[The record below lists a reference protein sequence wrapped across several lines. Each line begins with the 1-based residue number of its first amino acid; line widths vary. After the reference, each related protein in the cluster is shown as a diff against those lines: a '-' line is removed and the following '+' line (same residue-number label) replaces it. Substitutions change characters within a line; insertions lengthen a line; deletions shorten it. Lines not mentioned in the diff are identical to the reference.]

1 MVTNLISKMKG
12 KGILSFAFVLAA
24 IVVSLLLIG
33 NVGATVTSISI
44 VSPENSYKTTDSTPT
59 FEFKPYNNITGYT
72 INCSLI
78 IDSINYGNSNNI
90 KSGYAKK
97 ITASPSLDIGT
108 HTWYISCIDAES
120 QRNSTSRTIEIV
132 DTPGFCDDTTSGDFS
147 ITIDDLDSGDEF
159 TIGENISFT
168 VNVENDGD
176 DDMSVY
182 VEARLY
188 DLTDEDEVSIVKVK
202 KTIDEGDDMD
212 YSMKLTVPYDVDE
225 DHDFIIQI
233 KAYESG
239 NEDDNCNEESISV
252 SLERE
257 PNMVV
262 LDRAYSS
269 SEQVDCNMYF
279 DFTARVAN
287 AGSQDEEDVKFRI
300 YNTELGIDASKVF
313 DLDSGDKETMY
324 FNFLI
329 PANAVPKNYTLN
341 MIVYYDDL
349 DQSNSYTY
357 KIEVLP
363 TKCITQTQTPYVNY
377 TNATKEIFF
386 IVNQVSSA
394 FVGSQFLTKI
404 DITNMNNVTTEYIV
418 LAKDYSNWAVLNSIT
433 PTMLILAPGQTSS
446 IYVALTPLNEAN
458 AINTFKISVASGT
471 SSKEQTI
478 TVNLQGTSQPAS
490 IIDQLIFEFNRQW
503 WLFAIN
509 IFLLIG
515 IIILLIAVFR
525 PRKKTFPAA
534 EIRLRQ
540 AKNGNGDGNSKK
552 K

>member
-12 KGILSFAFVLAA
+12 KGILNFVFILAT
-24 IVVSLLLIG
+24 VLVSILLIN
-33 NVGATVTSISI
+33 NVSATVTSISL
-44 VSPENSYKTTDSTPT
+44 VSPNSGYKTTDSTPI
-59 FEFKPYNNITGYT
+59 FEFKPYNNISGYN
-72 INCSLI
+72 INCTLI
-78 IDSINYGNSNNI
+78 IDSNNYGTSNNI

-97 ITASPSLDIGT
+97 ITASPSLNIGT
-108 HTWYISCIDAES
+108 HTWYISCRDSES
-120 QRNSTSRTIEIV
+120 ERNSTSRTIEII

-168 VNVENDGD
+168 VNVENEGD

-188 DLTDEDEVSIVKVK
+188 DLTDEDEISIVKIK
-202 KTIDEGDDMD
+202 KTIDENDDVD
-212 YSMKLTVPYDVDE
+212 YSIKLIVPYDVDE

-233 KAYESG
+233 KAYQSG
-239 NEDDNCNEESISV
+239 NEDDNCNEKSISI

-257 PNMVV
+257 SNLVV

-269 SEQVDCNMYF
+269 SDQVDCNMYF

-300 YNTELGIDASKVF
+300 YNTELGIDASKIF

-329 PANAVPKNYTLN
+329 SENATPKNYTLN
-341 MIVYYDDL
+341 MIVYYDDM
-349 DQSNSYTY
+349 DSSNSYSY

-363 TKCITQTQTPYVNY
+363 TRCKIQTPTPYTNY
-377 TNATKEIFF
+377 TNVTKEILFTT
-386 IVNQVSSA
+386 NQLSSA
-394 FVGSQFLTKI
+394 FTGSQFLIKV
-404 DITNMNNVTTEYIV
+404 DVTNMNNVTSEYLV
-418 LAKDYSNWAVLNSIT
+418 LAKDYSEWAVLNSIT

-446 IYVALTPLNEAN
+446 VYIALTPLNEAN
-458 AINTFKISVASGT
+458 AVNTFKVSVASGT
-471 SSKEQTI
+471 SAKEQII
-478 TVNLQGTSQPAS
+478 TVNLQGTSKPAS
-490 IIDQLIFEFNRQW
+490 ILDQLIFEFNRQW
-503 WLFAIN
+503 WLFGIN
-509 IFLLIG
+509 LILLIG

-534 EIRLRQ
+534 EIRLKQ
-540 AKNGNGDGNSKK
+540 AKNGNGNGKK